1 MQSGD
6 IWKKD
11 LGLGPY
17 ISLSYQPHIP
27 YACGMDSAGLRNA
40 FRTHTEFI
48 PPPMRNIWTLYH
60 RIPECVDTPFLL
72 FLKK

>member
-17 ISLSYQPHIP
+17 IPLLYQPHIP
-27 YACGMDSAGLRNA
+27 YACGIFGRYIIA
-40 FRTHTEFI
+40 
-48 PPPMRNIWTLYH
+48 
-60 RIPECVDTPFLL
+60 
-72 FLKK
+72 FLKM

>member
-6 IWKKD
+6 IWRKD

-17 ISLSYQPHIP
+17 IPLLYQPHIP

-48 PPPMRNIWTLYH
+48 PHPMRNMWTLYY
-60 RIPECVDTPFLL
+60 RIPETVDTPFLL

>member
-11 LGLGPY
+11 LGLGPC
-17 ISLSYQPHIP
+17 IPLLYQPHIP

-40 FRTHTEFI
+40 FRTRTEFI
-48 PPPMRNIWTLYH
+48 PHPMRNIWTLYH
-60 RIPECVDTPFLL
+60 RNPESVDTPFLL